1 MFIRIIIVSTIYLLA
16 LLIVAPII
24 DHLFTT
30 LDEDIQKKNSNL
42 QILIEVILQLVILC
56 IIWHYV
62 SNFLHY
68 LIIEKINLKIKTPS
82 KDSIGI
88 IVSIAFVGLQKNL
101 LDKINYLTFK
111 HPFRLSDIYLF

>member
-1 MFIRIIIVSTIYLLA
+1 MFIRIMIVSTIYLLA
-16 LLIVAPII
+16 LLIVAPIV

-30 LDEDIQKKNSNL
+30 IEEDIKKKNSNL
-42 QILIEVILQLVILC
+42 QILIEIILQLVIIC
-56 IIWHYV
+56 ILWFYI

-68 LIIEKINLKIKTPS
+68 LIVDKINLKIKTPS

-111 HPFRLSDIYLF
+111 HPIRISDIYLF

>member
-1 MFIRIIIVSTIYLLA
+1 MFIRILIVSTIYLMA
-16 LLIVAPII
+16 LLIIAPVI

-30 LDEDIQKKNSNL
+30 LDEDLQKKNSNL
-42 QILIEVILQLVILC
+42 QILFEILLQLVIIC
-56 IIWHYV
+56 ILWYYISNLLHYV
-62 SNFLHY
+62 
-68 LIIEKINLKIKTPS
+68 IVDKINLKIKTPS

-111 HPFRLSDIYLF
+111 HPIRLSDIYLF